1 MSASTPSLSCNTGN
15 VIPADVFSFIA
26 VYFDTAGLYIDM
38 NDSNKA
44 SAAGSGTGIVTP
56 ATGVEAGVSAAIEMN
71 ISIDELGLW
80 VGANSLNEAQR
91 TTLYSGNY
99 GQRPTFN

>member
-1 MSASTPSLSCNTGN
+1 

-44 SAAGSGTGIVTP
+44 SASGSGTGIVTP
-56 ATGVEAGVSAAIEMN
+56 ATGIEAGIRAAIEMN
-71 ISIDELGLW
+71 ISIDELGIW
-80 VGANSLNEAQR
+80 VGANALSTVQR

-99 GQRPTFN
+99 GQRPSFS

>member
-1 MSASTPSLSCNTGN
+1 
-15 VIPADVFSFIA
+15 VFSFIA
-26 VYFDTAGLYIDM
+26 VYFDTAGLYIDV

-56 ATGVEAGVSAAIEMN
+56 ATGIEAGIGAAIEMN

-80 VGANSLNEAQR
+80 VGANALSATQR
-91 TTLYSGNY
+91 TTLHSGNY
-99 GQRPTFN
+99 GQRPTFS